1 LIGYCGNSG
10 CNDAYSEA
18 GGSSGATRGRPRAY
32 GRIAAWAPR
41 NSAENLQVLFLRCRV
56 RQLRF
61 RRGAFTIRRVQNPFR
76 WIVIPLALVTAVALS
91 NNASAGQPQ
100 TSASTQNIGVIRV
113 TGQKKFSA
121 EQVIAATG
129 LKPGQAFTVKDLDA
143 AAERLGKSGAFPD
156 VSYSYVPQDGQIAV
170 EFKVEETTK
179 FRECVFDNFVWLT
192 RDEIQAGLKKE
203 LPLFI
208 GVVPETGQMLDDI
221 SQVLEKLS
229 KEKGVSVH
237 VARRI
242 DQLAIGDPNWSH
254 LYSAQGAEV
263 KVQSV
268 RFTGTLT
275 VNPND
280 LQKEAS
286 GLIGREFSE
295 FQSSLFGTV
304 RLLPYYR
311 EHGYLQAKVET
322 QAPKILS
329 HVDGSSEYVV
339 ETVYA
344 VTEGSVYHWDSPEWS
359 GNVAIAPAN
368 LEAATGMKPNEIAN
382 GKRIEEGWEAV
393 QKEYSKFGYIEAKIS
408 SEPLFDVQNLRVR
421 YRVLVKEG
429 IQYHMG
435 TFTVSGVPQEVADH
449 LKDRWRLKPGDVY
462 DGTYQTDFVKKEVFP
477 AVQGAGA
484 RGVKVGVLT
493 TPNREQRVMD
503 VTVKVG

>member
-1 LIGYCGNSG
+1 M
-10 CNDAYSEA
+10 
-18 GGSSGATRGRPRAY
+18 
-32 GRIAAWAPR
+32 IA
-41 NSAENLQVLFLRCRV
+41 VV
-56 RQLRF
+56 
-61 RRGAFTIRRVQNPFR
+61 
-76 WIVIPLALVTAVALS
+76 LS
-91 NNASAGQPQ
+91 NQASARQPQ
-100 TSASTQNIGVIRV
+100 TAAPTTIIGTIRV
-113 TGQKKFSA
+113 SGQKKFSA

-129 LKPGQAFTVKDLDA
+129 LKQGQIFNVKDLDA

-156 VSYSYVPQDGQIAV
+156 VSYSYVPQGGAIAV
-170 EFKVEETTK
+170 EFKVQEAAK

-208 GVVPETGQMLDDI
+208 GVVPEAGELLDDI
-221 SQVLEKLS
+221 SQALEKLS
-229 KEKGVSVH
+229 KEKGISVH

-242 DQLAIGDPNWSH
+242 DQATIGDPNWSH

-280 LQKEAS
+280 LQKETS
-286 GLIGREFSE
+286 GLIGREYSE

-311 EHGYLQAKVET
+311 ERGYLQAKVET

-329 HVDGSSEYVV
+329 HADGSSEYVV

-344 VTEGSVYHWDSPEWS
+344 VTEGSIYRWDPPEWS
-359 GNVAIAPAN
+359 GNLAIAPAS
-368 LEAATGMKPNEIAN
+368 LETATGMKPNEIAN
-382 GKRIEEGWEAV
+382 GKKIDEGWEAV
-393 QKEYSKFGYIEAKIS
+393 QKEYSKSGYVEAKVS
-408 SEPLFDVQNLRVR
+408 PEPVFDAQNLRVH

-435 TFTVSGVPQEVADH
+435 NLTVSGVPQKVADR

-462 DGTYQTDFVKKEVFP
+462 DASYPKDFVNKEVFP
-477 AVQGAGA
+477 AVRGGGAPGA
-484 RGVKVGVLT
+484 KVGVLAA
-493 TPNREQRVMD
+493 PNREQHIMD

>member
-1 LIGYCGNSG
+1 MRGSG
-10 CNDAYSEA
+10 EA
-18 GGSSGATRGRPRAY
+18 FRIRHVQNLFR
-32 GRIAAWAPR
+32 RIA
-41 NSAENLQVLFLRCRV
+41 LVLTV
-56 RQLRF
+56 
-61 RRGAFTIRRVQNPFR
+61 TT
-76 WIVIPLALVTAVALS
+76 ALVLS
-91 NNASAGQPQ
+91 NHASAGHPQ
-100 TSASTQNIGVIRV
+100 TTAPTTKIGTIRV
-113 TGQKKFSA
+113 SGQRKFSA

-129 LKPGQAFTVKDLDA
+129 LKQGQVFDVKDLDA

-156 VSYSYVPQDGQIAV
+156 VSYSYVPQGGLIVV
-170 EFKVEETTK
+170 EFKVEEAAK

-208 GVVPETGQMLDDI
+208 GVVPETGELLDDI
-221 SQVLEKLS
+221 SQALEKLS
-229 KEKGVSVH
+229 REKGISVH

-242 DQLAIGDPNWSH
+242 DQAAIGDPNWSH
-254 LYSAQGAEV
+254 LYSARGAEV

-286 GLIGREFSE
+286 ELIGREYSE

-311 EHGYLQAKVET
+311 ERGYLQARVET

-329 HVDGSSEYVV
+329 HADGSSEYVV

-344 VTEGSVYHWDSPEWS
+344 VTEGGIYRWDPAEWS
-359 GNVAIAPAN
+359 GNGAITPAS
-368 LEAATGMKPNEIAN
+368 LEAAAGMKPNEIAN
-382 GKRIEEGWEAV
+382 GKKIEEGWEAV
-393 QKEYSKFGYIEAKIS
+393 QKEYSKSGYIEAKVS
-408 SEPLFDVQNLRVR
+408 PEPVFDAQNLRVH

-435 TFTVSGVPQEVADH
+435 SITVSGVPQKTADH
-449 LKDRWRLKPGDVY
+449 LKERWRLKPGDVY
-462 DGTYQTDFVKKEVFP
+462 DGSYPMDFVNKEVFP
-477 AVQGAGA
+477 AVRVGGP
-484 RGVKVGVLT
+484 RGPKVGVLT
-493 TPNREQRVMD
+493 APNRELHIMD

>member
-1 LIGYCGNSG
+1 MVLSL
-10 CNDAYSEA
+10 AVVM
-18 GGSSGATRGRPRAY
+18 
-32 GRIAAWAPR
+32 AA
-41 NSAENLQVLFLRCRV
+41 
-56 RQLRF
+56 
-61 RRGAFTIRRVQNPFR
+61 
-76 WIVIPLALVTAVALS
+76 ALS
-91 NNASAGQPQ
+91 NGASAGRPQ
-100 TSASTQNIGVIRV
+100 SVTPATKIGGIRV
-113 TGQKKFSA
+113 SGLKRFSA

-129 LKPGQAFTVKDLDA
+129 LKSGQAFDVKDLDA
-143 AAERLGKSGAFPD
+143 AAERLGKSGAFPNI
-156 VSYSYVPQDGQIAV
+156 SYSYVPQGGLIAV

-208 GVVPETGQMLDDI
+208 GVVPETGEMLDDI
-221 SQVLEKLS
+221 SQALEKLS
-229 KEKGVSVH
+229 KEKGISVQ
-237 VARRI
+237 VVRRI
-242 DQLAIGDPNWSH
+242 DQAAIGDPNWSH

-263 KVQSV
+263 KVESV
-268 RFTGTLT
+268 RFTGALT

-286 GLIGREFSE
+286 GLIGREYSE

-311 EHGYLQAKVET
+311 ERGCLQAKIAT
-322 QAPKILS
+322 QPPKILS

-344 VTEGSVYHWDSPEWS
+344 VTEGSVYRWDSPEWS
-359 GNVAIAPAN
+359 GNEAIAPAS

-382 GKRIEEGWEAV
+382 GKKIEEGWQAV
-393 QKEYSKFGYIEAKIS
+393 QKEYSKVGYVEAKVS
-408 SEPLFDVQNLRVR
+408 PETVFDIQNLRVHF
-421 YRVLVKEG
+421 RVLVKEG

-435 TFTVSGVPQEVADH
+435 TFTVSGVAQKMADH

-462 DGTYQTDFVKKEVFP
+462 DGSYPMDFVKREVFP
-477 AVQGAGA
+477 AVQGPGGPGA
-484 RGVKVGVLT
+484 KVGLLT

>member
-1 LIGYCGNSG
+1 
-10 CNDAYSEA
+10 
-18 GGSSGATRGRPRAY
+18 
-32 GRIAAWAPR
+32 
-41 NSAENLQVLFLRCRV
+41 
-56 RQLRF
+56 
-61 RRGAFTIRRVQNPFR
+61 
-76 WIVIPLALVTAVALS
+76 
-91 NNASAGQPQ
+91 
-100 TSASTQNIGVIRV
+100 
-113 TGQKKFSA
+113 
-121 EQVIAATG
+121 
-129 LKPGQAFTVKDLDA
+129 
-143 AAERLGKSGAFPD
+143 
-156 VSYSYVPQDGQIAV
+156 
-170 EFKVEETTK
+170 
-179 FRECVFDNFVWLT
+179 
-192 RDEIQAGLKKE
+192 
-203 LPLFI
+203 
-208 GVVPETGQMLDDI
+208 M
-221 SQVLEKLS
+221 
-229 KEKGVSVH
+229 H

-242 DQLAIGDPNWSH
+242 DQPAIGDPNWSH

-268 RFTGTLT
+268 RFTGALT

-286 GLIGREFSE
+286 GLIGREYSE

-311 EHGYLQAKVET
+311 ERGYLQAKVET

-359 GNVAIAPAN
+359 GNAAIAPAS
-368 LEAATGMKPNEIAN
+368 LEAATGMKPNEIAS

-393 QKEYSKFGYIEAKIS
+393 HKEYSRIGYIEAKIS
-408 SEPLFDVQNLRVR
+408 PEPVFDAQNLRVR

-435 TFTVSGVPQEVADH
+435 IFTVSGVPQKVAEH

-462 DGTYQTDFVKKEVFP
+462 DGTYPTDFVKKEVFP

-484 RGVKVGVLT
+484 RGAKVGVLA